1 MEDKFIFYDVDG
13 ERFKIRESEMS
24 EFEKDFPTA
33 KVNMSVDGENFPVG
47 INERNEFLKD
57 FEGSTVSYTNFD
69 EPEPQDT
76 KPALAATM
84 YDSDSDKKDDKTTVW
99 ESAAK
104 GLGSSLAGY
113 GLDALN
119 ILSSNN
125 KYIYPNATNPYRLMQ
140 MIKTGKGP
148 EMIETPDYDT
158 MMREQSDPAIKE
170 ATEMINLSE
179 RWGQEADPTGGKEG
193 FVDLIFKG
201 KIGKAL
207 QKGVAVTTQ
216 SLPTT
221 ISARH
226 PMSLVLNMIN
236 MAGRNYAK
244 ETLENPDMPKW
255 KRGIWA
261 VGSAAWEQIVEK
273 YVDPFE
279 TGGATAEVTE
289 EFAKELLENGVKEAV
304 ENIAKKITKRL
315 TKNVA
320 KKSAG
325 EGVEEV
331 VTSIGQDVI
340 GEGLDL
346 IDGETDYGIR
356 AQWEDYKEEHKD
368 ATKGDFALDKAKEY
382 FDSFIGGA
390 LSGSYMSGPT
400 QIAYEGAMAMQDND
414 ARKKFDD
421 AREYGST
428 MDYGN
433 IYDSNDDVARATD
446 AVADAMPKVSRDF
459 LDNLSAEQVFSL
471 SRNQNIPAE
480 QRQALSVL
488 ANEKAKHEG
497 LNQKLNER
505 LEGIVNANRIL
516 IDAVAEDGNIVEAT
530 YNGKAVY
537 VKGAHVNN
545 DGTVSLPNG
554 NVGPV
559 IVVDARTG
567 AQHTVN
573 TNEISSAI
581 KRDALEYGNEVAEGL
596 FSMDEQLRETARTTM
611 SPRAKMREVSQYA
624 GKKMNIDLGNGIIEV
639 EVQQILPLSGEV
651 QIKGKKGDLNGN
663 SITRI
668 GIDAFYDSIT
678 RDDNGNPMF
687 VEGSEVV
694 EEEPIPTDEPT
705 NEPIELT
712 GDEDF
717 REYAGPILIN
727 GVPTEVEVQSQD
739 DATDSVVYTYT
750 DENGNTQRGTT
761 TVKGFA
767 EAIQQAQNYQPA
779 PAPQPEPAPIDEPI
793 DEPIQTPAPVDDIPE
808 TPQPIDWDALFEQS
822 PEDYFA
828 EMQKQFGDKTEKR
841 LNALIAAT
849 QKKLDALNKANPQ
862 TDNEILENE
871 EKKEK
876 LEAKIATLSE
886 MVARLNTP
894 VAEAPVAP
902 ETPATEEP
910 VGEAP
915 SATETPEPVVE
926 EPVEQ
931 TPPAEPQTPE
941 PAPEPTPEPQPVE
954 QKPVAPHQVD
964 DPIKE
969 AKKKE
974 SELLYQLGRAGL
986 SDATK
991 QDLARRAGKT
1001 IADMFA
1007 TREEYEAYEE
1017 TANDLGEY
1025 LPFFEGGVEESFA
1038 KRSNIESDS
1047 PANDVPLTNEPKGE
1061 NNGDTGQTEEGRP
1074 LDNRGG
1080 RTSNEGNQEGD
1091 SSDAK
1096 GKSERGNK
1104 GKGGESTKQ
1113 VDKYPTRKGNATQKL
1128 LIDTFG
1134 FESVTIPNTR
1144 KSTLNAIYDFMM
1156 EMSKMLGISPKS
1168 IGQGGWLSVSNLR
1181 SNAHFAAVH
1190 SIKHGSITGDI
1201 KEVSL
1206 RFKYD
1211 TLTGI
1216 AHEWF
1221 HSLDYALD
1229 YFNTGVKSTTTSE
1242 ADRSKFSGRKEVWD
1256 AINNIVKAINESGH
1270 PERMKKLVRNMSDW
1284 SYWLSPKEM
1293 CARAFEQ
1300 YILDKFNA
1308 AGVEI
1313 EGVYDMKSNTNPTP
1327 EEMAIIAPAFDNL
1340 FKVLHEKEGK
1350 TPGTSVLYQIGERVD
1365 TNVSQEAYQL
1375 ATQTVL
1381 DMLRAN
1387 GIGIEE
1393 ATADMVEKM
1402 LWSPELIE
1410 KMSQSK
1416 SIEEFDAIREKSKEE
1431 HGIVAAN
1438 LSDRILRVTKVPLH
1452 NFSGSLTEATEKAKK
1467 WALENI
1473 TTIGEPITIHKGTID
1488 EFTYV
1493 INNTSVKEFFEGTA
1507 FRESEKYVKA
1517 AYLSVIGNINEV
1529 ISNCIE
1535 TEVHPDYI
1543 DKKDNKRDVNGRISF
1558 DVLIHEYRGVVNI
1571 AGQPFKIKLI
1581 FKETRNTSQ
1590 DNPIYAYNL
1599 ETIKLSNVT
1608 SEESS
1613 KEVAQQTLYAP
1624 DSLVSATKL
1633 LNGIEKSYDKGKN
1646 LLEESYKTSKKIGK
1660 YKIIQTTQGTVYGWT
1675 DGKKIY
1681 LTNAGINPNTPIHEY
1696 THLWAKAMMQ
1706 KNPKGWQSI
1715 KDLLR
1720 GTPVWN
1726 EVLNDPNYSNI
1737 HNNEDLV
1744 ASEVLSRISGREN
1757 AAKLEKMAQQMLDEA
1772 KGTARKLEARG
1783 LIQRINDA
1791 LNQFWNWVG
1800 VELFGIEKF
1809 ESVEQITDRVL
1820 WDLMN
1825 KTDLGELSEGQIEAS
1840 IIPDGD
1846 LKDKLQKEIDNGEY
1860 ITLYRAVRKINGKYY
1875 SPKMSK
1881 LGGVG
1886 QEIVLGR
1893 LEQSDERPD
1902 LAYPVQMKDGST
1914 KYKVNLDGSDP
1925 SGTGLKSRTTAG
1937 VDYNPY
1943 IHASDSMM
1951 NDQFTAAF
1959 AMPEMTVIEVR
1970 VPKSELTSGYHAQY
1984 AADHVGLTP
1993 WKSGTVDLKLPK
2005 DEQRN
2010 VYLSRYDMPIREVS
2024 TEEIADHIA
2033 AKLLRN
2039 GLSMPY
2045 NLVTPQVAEALIRRG
2060 VDVSEKP
2067 SGNVPAGQSEK
2078 FKELKERVL
2087 NEMKDND
2094 SDGLLF
2100 RSSSGPITPEID
2112 AEYMSAVERGDM
2124 ETAQRM
2130 VIEAARLAMP
2140 NTKIVDENGNP
2151 IVMYHGS
2158 PNKFTTFDIDR
2169 FGRSD
2174 LGSFGRGF
2182 YFTSIES
2189 RAKRYGENVVRVF
2202 LNVENPI
2209 NAKENEVLS
2218 FVFGSK
2224 DKKDVL
2230 DRIFD
2235 PNDNAMSQEE
2245 KEIAAT
2251 MVNEDIVNE
2260 SKNYDGVDATV
2271 RTAFDEVVVRDSS
2284 QIKSAE
2290 PVTYDDAGNVIPL
2303 SERFNPDKKDIR
2315 YRRNG
2320 NNDKFVAQFEQKQNN
2335 ERQELE
2341 YSDEFRRL
2349 QEESAR
2355 LSERMVSDK
2364 EGVQRA
2370 TLRGLVGRIG
2380 GTLQRELDR
2389 ATRGRGYKFRTLVN
2403 ESKGTSFDIIEN
2415 IDGRLF
2421 HDIFSIVRTYLPN
2434 GELVDLH
2441 DNYDDAICYITSD
2454 GLAGFAVTS
2463 DGNLISVYSLYG
2475 ATKKGF
2481 LGAIKDLITEAGATR
2496 LDGYNSPL
2504 QPLAEIY
2511 SKVFGW
2517 KVASMMDYNM
2527 EYDHDNIAENH
2538 KMPQVAFMVNTDAEI
2553 ETKHFNKD
2561 QYDEAESYQKEQA
2574 DINAKVNT
2582 QNAAVDYLAGS
2593 ARNFAI
2599 ENAVNEEAAKLGV
2612 TVTYK
2617 TREEMP
2623 KGHKND
2629 KGYFNTKTGE
2639 IVICTENASSI
2650 ADAIQT
2656 ILHEA
2661 VAHKGLRQLMGDRFN
2676 EFINRVYNSL
2686 DAETKAKVDALATA
2700 NYNGNTAVAM
2710 EEYMASLAETTDF
2723 ANNSVWDKIKSI
2735 FENIINSILGRN
2747 DIKIGDNEL
2756 RYILRASYN
2765 NMVNPNSMST
2775 IDGWAKDTNMR
2786 NELGINEA
2794 TPELLSRTGI
2804 DPTEVSRETAK
2815 ATYDRVVQDQMQE
2828 FQRQFQDAMQ
2838 PVRIAIDAIQQE
2850 TGNLPIEDYENFL
2863 LVQNQASSRSRVEID
2878 DFARRYYSP
2887 IVEAVNSIIDQILES
2902 RGYDKKD
2909 KKKRAEAYAEIR
2921 QYMIAKHGLERN
2933 LYYQSHNT
2941 RKLNATEKKK
2951 ANAKAQEEYD
2961 AKVDAINNDA
2971 TLTDAERELQLREA
2985 LDEFNAAK
2993 IEIETREVP
3002 DLRDYSGLTALFGL
3016 EPKKYK
3022 KAEEEAQILIDNFEA
3037 QFGTSAE
3044 ELWKR
3049 VNKATDKTLRHSY
3062 ECGLL
3067 SRQQYNDIKAMF
3079 NFYIPLRGFDE
3090 TTAEDVYS
3098 YARFEGNRFNPAVQ
3112 TAKGRTSIADDPL
3125 AIIMNMAESEIAQGN
3140 KNRAKQALYN
3150 FILNRPVTD
3159 AEGNQRQNSLMRVES
3174 VWYEAVE
3181 DAEGN
3186 VTYRIATPDY
3196 NGGET
3201 YEEFEERMNALAEE
3215 DKAYKSKKGK
3225 VDVGMRF
3232 QKQQNRDA
3240 HYVYLKVNGVE
3251 KAIYINGDPK
3261 AAEAI
3266 NGTYRPKPIYEK
3278 GSVRTKSEKINKVI
3292 EFAEENLTLSN
3303 INRIL
3308 SSTFT
3313 NYSLEFTARNYFRDM
3328 IYSHINI
3335 DVKEADPAYRKKF
3348 RQNWRH
3354 NNLRSMMKLLR
3365 AYRAGELDGRALT
3378 EDEAAFVEFM
3388 NAGGQT
3394 GYTVINSVENH
3405 KRELERAIKNMQ
3417 KGIEHGGVKD
3427 SAVFRATLG
3436 GIELLNECSELV
3448 TRFAAFKTSRDMG
3461 RSVTRAI
3468 SDAKEVT
3475 VNFNTRGAQD
3485 GKGWAGMAARYLG
3498 WSKFFFNASVQG
3510 VQNLKAM
3517 RDANKLK
3524 FATAVGG
3531 VMAFGFTMPIIV
3543 TAISALLNGDDD
3555 DEDAY
3560 WNIPEYD
3567 RQNNFCVPVGGGKY
3581 VKIPLP
3587 IGFREIYAMGDM
3599 LAAAM
3604 FNKKFTRDVQQV
3616 GMDMANKIASVILP
3630 VNPLESSVNGLN
3642 FWHTFLYTALP
3653 SSAQFAVQNATN
3665 IDWKG
3670 APLQKEYTYNEND
3683 PQWMKAYSSNPDW
3696 MVGLSK
3702 WCNEHIG
3709 AGDMEGMDW
3718 SPEKLDN
3725 TLSNLFGGIYTVV
3738 KKTGKTFSMVWNE
3751 ENRNLSNVPLAGV
3764 ALGSGMDDDDR
3775 FITDAYYDEKEYYDK
3790 RIGFIKRR
3798 AEKFGLTL
3806 NDVFVDE
3813 KGKHHP
3819 KMMEVY
3825 DNKEFD
3831 FMQEWYKGNKELD
3844 SLDNKIKRLE
3854 KKETL
3859 TSDESQKLVTY
3870 KAEYETK
3877 RREFVLDMLELD

>member
-125 KYIYPNATNPYRLMQ
+125 KYIDPNATNPYRLMQ
-140 MIKTGKGP
+140 LIKTGKGP

-320 KKSAG
+320 EKSVG

-459 LDNLSAEQVFSL
+459 LDNLSAEQVFTL

-480 QRQALSVL
+480 QRQALSAL
-488 ANEKAKHEG
+488 ANEKAKQEG

-530 YNGKAVY
+530 HNGKAVY
-537 VKGAHVNN
+537 VKGAQVNN
-545 DGTVSLPNG
+545 NGTVSLPNG

-567 AQHTVN
+567 AQQTVN
-573 TNEISSAI
+573 TNEISSAV
-581 KRDALEYGNEVAEGL
+581 KRDALEYGNEVAKGI

-663 SITRI
+663 AITRI

-694 EEEPIPTDEPT
+694 EEEPTPTDEPT

-761 TVKGFA
+761 TVRGFA
-767 EAIQQAQNYQPA
+767 ESIQQAQNYQPA
-779 PAPQPEPAPIDEPI
+779 PALQPEPAPTNEPI
-793 DEPIQTPAPVDDIPE
+793 DEPNPTPAPVDDVPE

-876 LEAKIATLSE
+876 LEAKIATLNE
-886 MVARLNTP
+886 MVARLNAP

-915 SATETPEPVVE
+915 SAPEIPQPEPVVD

-931 TPPAEPQTPE
+931 NPPAAPQPEPE
-941 PAPEPTPEPQPVE
+941 PAPAPETVE
-954 QKPVAPHQVD
+954 QTKPVAPNPVA

-969 AKKKE
+969 AQKKE
-974 SELLYQLGRAGL
+974 AELLYQLGRAGL

-991 QDLARRAGKT
+991 QDLARRAGKA
-1001 IADMFA
+1001 IGDMFA

-1047 PANDVPLTNEPKGE
+1047 PVNDVPLTNEPKGE

-1134 FESVTIPNTR
+1134 FNSVTIPNTR

-1181 SNAHFAAVH
+1181 SNSHYAAVH
-1190 SIKHGSITGDI
+1190 EMRSGRQTGKISD
-1201 KEVSL
+1201 VSL
-1206 RFKYD
+1206 KFKYD
-1211 TLTGI
+1211 ALTGI

-1221 HSLDYALD
+1221 HSLDYALE
-1229 YFNTGVKSTTTSE
+1229 YFDSGVKRATASE
-1242 ADRSKFSGRKEVWD
+1242 IDKSQFSGREEVWD
-1256 AINNIVKAINESGH
+1256 AIDNIVKAINKSGH
-1270 PERMKKLVRNMSDW
+1270 PDRIKKLARNISTW

-1293 CARAFEQ
+1293 CARAFDE
-1300 YILDKFNA
+1300 YILSKFRE
-1308 AGVEI
+1308 AGIQI
-1313 EGVYDMKSNTNPTP
+1313 EGTFDGKNNGNPTP
-1327 EEMAIIAPAFDNL
+1327 EEMAAIAPAIDNL

-1350 TPGTSVLYQIGERVD
+1350 TPGTSVLYRIEGEEFTPTEMQQEVGMYVVKWLTD
-1365 TNVSQEAYQL
+1365 AGYKVHTDINELQEAIS
-1375 ATQTVL
+1375 
-1381 DMLRAN
+1381 R
-1387 GIGIEE
+1387 
-1393 ATADMVEKM
+1393 
-1402 LWSPELIE
+1402 S
-1410 KMSQSK
+1410 
-1416 SIEEFDAIREKSKEE
+1416 
-1431 HGIVAAN
+1431 
-1438 LSDRILRVTKVPLH
+1438 
-1452 NFSGSLTEATEKAKK
+1452 
-1467 WALENI
+1467 
-1473 TTIGEPITIHKGTID
+1473 
-1488 EFTYV
+1488 
-1493 INNTSVKEFFEGTA
+1493 
-1507 FRESEKYVKA
+1507 ESEKTQF
-1517 AYLSVIGNINEV
+1517 LRTDDGVIYGLV
-1529 ISNCIE
+1529 Q
-1535 TEVHPDYI
+1535 
-1543 DKKDNKRDVNGRISF
+1543 NG
-1558 DVLIHEYRGVVNI
+1558 E
-1571 AGQPFKIKLI
+1571 
-1581 FKETRNTSQ
+1581 
-1590 DNPIYAYNL
+1590 
-1599 ETIKLSNVT
+1599 
-1608 SEESS
+1608 
-1613 KEVAQQTLYAP
+1613 
-1624 DSLVSATKL
+1624 
-1633 LNGIEKSYDKGKN
+1633 
-1646 LLEESYKTSKKIGK
+1646 
-1660 YKIIQTTQGTVYGWT
+1660 
-1675 DGKKIY
+1675 IY
-1681 LTNAGINPNTPIHEY
+1681 LDPALLNPNTPIHEY
-1696 THLWAKAMMQ
+1696 THIWDMIIMEQNPQLWEEGKKLLKQ
-1706 KNPKGWQSI
+1706 L
-1715 KDLLR
+1715 DL
-1720 GTPVWN
+1720 WN
-1726 EVLNDPNYSNI
+1726 EIANSEQYNSLHGD
-1737 HNNEDLV
+1737 EDLI
-1744 ASEVLSRISGREN
+1744 ASEVHSRLVGEKGEEVFTKLYERASGHANETGIELSLIIRIKNWIGQIMENIKSIILPYSSDKSVSLQEFVSMPLNDLVFNARPSNRYTENNNLYWGEQPEYALSNCATIAGININKFTSHAQQYYSELKNGIGLVVYYGKVYIFDIDSDGLARPVIELHSYEQARKRVDVFNRRNTSGHNRNLRAKRDRTGDGIYDNSSDGVRGTSENVSPVAEGESGRE
-1757 AAKLEKMAQQMLDEA
+1757 
-1772 KGTARKLEARG
+1772 G
-1783 LIQRINDA
+1783 
-1791 LNQFWNWVG
+1791 
-1800 VELFGIEKF
+1800 GIEF
-1809 ESVEQITDRVL
+1809 GRENSISQDSVSGSSVE
-1820 WDLMN
+1820 
-1825 KTDLGELSEGQIEAS
+1825 
-1840 IIPDGD
+1840 
-1846 LKDKLQKEIDNGEY
+1846 
-1860 ITLYRAVRKINGKYY
+1860 
-1875 SPKMSK
+1875 
-1881 LGGVG
+1881 
-1886 QEIVLGR
+1886 
-1893 LEQSDERPD
+1893 
-1902 LAYPVQMKDGST
+1902 
-1914 KYKVNLDGSDP
+1914 
-1925 SGTGLKSRTTAG
+1925 
-1937 VDYNPY
+1937 
-1943 IHASDSMM
+1943 
-1951 NDQFTAAF
+1951 
-1959 AMPEMTVIEVR
+1959 
-1970 VPKSELTSGYHAQY
+1970 
-1984 AADHVGLTP
+1984 
-1993 WKSGTVDLKLPK
+1993 
-2005 DEQRN
+2005 
-2010 VYLSRYDMPIREVS
+2010 
-2024 TEEIADHIA
+2024 
-2033 AKLLRN
+2033 
-2039 GLSMPY
+2039 
-2045 NLVTPQVAEALIRRG
+2045 
-2060 VDVSEKP
+2060 
-2067 SGNVPAGQSEK
+2067 
-2078 FKELKERVL
+2078 
-2087 NEMKDND
+2087 

-2100 RSSSGPITPEID
+2100 RSSVDSEMEAIKNEAIANGTFMKAPNGQPTKLN
-2112 AEYMSAVERGDM
+2112 ERQWLQVRTQNFLNWFGDWINDPKN
-2124 ETAQRM
+2124 ASK
-2130 VIEAARLAMP
+2130 V
-2140 NTKIVDENGNP
+2140 VDENGEP
-2151 IVMYHGS
+2151 LVVYHGS
-2158 PNKFTTFDIDR
+2158 PYGAITEFNRKGHSVSGLREFGTYFGTNKNLAQLYAYARQQAKADVEKYELEKAKLDAIIWNNESPARWVLDAFDELDK
-2169 FGRSD
+2169 
-2174 LGSFGRGF
+2174 LE
-2182 YFTSIES
+2182 ES
-2189 RAKRYGENVVRVF
+2189 QKPKVYEVF
-2202 LNVENPI
+2202 LNIRKPKVFDAERSNGWDGWHKLKQDVGYDIKSGVEAIEAIAGHNS
-2209 NAKENEVLS
+2209 AARMNE
-2218 FVFGSK
+2218 
-2224 DKKDVL
+2224 
-2230 DRIFD
+2230 
-2235 PNDNAMSQEE
+2235 Q
-2245 KEIAAT
+2245 
-2251 MVNEDIVNE
+2251 
-2260 SKNYDGVDATV
+2260 YDGIIAKNMADVHSDATEDLMGDV
-2271 RTAFDEVVVRDSS
+2271 FLVFDETPAN
-2284 QIKSAE
+2284 IKSA
-2290 PVTYDDAGNVIPL
+2290 TDNVGTFD
-2303 SERFNPDKKDIR
+2303 SENPDIR
-2315 YRRNG
+2315 HRRGEG
-2320 NNDKFVAQFEQKQNN
+2320 NAKLVEQFEQKQNN

-2341 YSDEFRRL
+2341 YSDEFRRV

-2355 LSERMVSDK
+2355 MSEQEVSEYHGGQQRDGQSIRQRLGAVFQQELERRNQRRNDLQLSV
-2364 EGVQRA
+2364 
-2370 TLRGLVGRIG
+2370 
-2380 GTLQRELDR
+2380 
-2389 ATRGRGYKFRTLVN
+2389 VN
-2403 ESKGTSFDIIEN
+2403 ESKGTTFDIIQN
-2415 IDGRLF
+2415 VDGRMF
-2421 HDIFSIVRTYLPN
+2421 HDIFAIVRNYLPN

-2441 DNYDDAICYITSD
+2441 DSYEDAICYITTD

-2463 DGNLISVYSLYG
+2463 DGNLISVFSLYG
-2475 ATKKGF
+2475 GSKRGF
-2481 LGAIKDLITEAGATR
+2481 LGAIKDLVTEAGATH
-2496 LDGYNSPL
+2496 LDGYNSTY

-2511 SKVFGW
+2511 STAFGW

-2553 ETKHFNKD
+2553 ETKHFDKD
-2561 QYDEAESYQKEQA
+2561 QYDEAEGYQKEQA
-2574 DINAKVNT
+2574 EINAKIT
-2582 QNAAVDYLAGS
+2582 AQNAAVDYLAGS

-2686 DAETKAKVDALATA
+2686 DAETKAKVDALATS

-2735 FENIINSILGRN
+2735 FENIINAILGRN

-2804 DPTEVSRETAK
+2804 DPTEVSRETAR
-2815 ATYDRVVQDQMQE
+2815 ATYERVVQDQYQE

-2850 TGNLPIEDYENFL
+2850 TGNLPIEDHENFL
-2863 LVQNQASSRSRVEID
+2863 LIQNQASSRSRVEID
-2878 DFARRYYSP
+2878 NFTRRYYSP
-2887 IVEAVNSIIDQILES
+2887 IVEAVDSIIDQILES

-2941 RKLNATEKKK
+2941 RKLDATEKKREEK
-2951 ANAKAQEEYD
+2951 KAQNEYD

-2993 IEIETREVP
+2993 LEIKTREVP
-3002 DLRDYSGLTALFGL
+3002 DMRDYSGLTALFGL

-3049 VNKATDKTLRHSY
+3049 INKATDKTLRHSY
-3062 ECGLL
+3062 ESGLL

-3079 NFYIPLRGFDE
+3079 KFYIPLRGFDE

-3098 YARFEGNRFNPAVQ
+3098 YARFEGNSFSPAVQ
-3112 TAKGRTSIADDPL
+3112 SAKGRTSIADDPL
-3125 AIIMNMAESEIAQGN
+3125 AFIMNMAESEIAQGN

-3181 DAEGN
+3181 DGDGN

-3196 NGGET
+3196 AKGET
-3201 YEEFEERMNALAEE
+3201 YEEFEERMKALEEE

-3232 QKQQNRDA
+3232 QKQQNRNA
-3240 HYVYLKVNGVE
+3240 HYIYLKVNGVE

-3261 AAEAI
+3261 AAEAV
-3266 NGTYRPKPIYEK
+3266 NGANRKEL
-3278 GSVRTKSEKINKVI
+3278 G
-3292 EFAEENLTLSN
+3292 EFATKMRDL
-3303 INRIL
+3303 NRIL

-3313 NYSLEFTARNYFRDM
+3313 NYSLEFTVRNYFRDM

-3468 SDAKEVT
+3468 SDAKEIT

-3485 GKGWAGMAARYLG
+3485 GKGWAGRAARYLG

-3555 DEDAY
+3555 DDEAY

-3587 IGFREIYAMGDM
+3587 IGFREIYAIGDM
-3599 LAAAM
+3599 VAAAM

-3709 AGDMEGMDW
+3709 VGDMEGMDW

-3725 TLSNLFGGIYTVV
+3725 TLSNLFGGIYTIV

-3751 ENRNLSNVPLAGV
+3751 ENRTLSNVPLVGV
-3764 ALGSGMDDDDR
+3764 ALGSGMDDDER
-3775 FITDAYYDEKEYYDK
+3775 FITDAFYDEKEYYDN
-3790 RIGFIKRR
+3790 RVGFIKRR

-3825 DNKEFD
+3825 NNKEFD
-3831 FMQEWYKGNKELD
+3831 FMQEWYKGNKTLE

-3859 TSDESQKLVTY
+3859 TSDEAQKLVTY

>member
-125 KYIYPNATNPYRLMQ
+125 KYIDPNATNPYRLMQ

-261 VGSAAWEQIVEK
+261 VGSAAWEQVVEK

-480 QRQALSVL
+480 QRQALTAL
-488 ANEKAKHEG
+488 ANEKAKQEG

-537 VKGAHVNN
+537 VKGAQVNN

-567 AQHTVN
+567 AQQTVN

-581 KRDALEYGNEVAEGL
+581 KRDALEYGNEVAKGL

-663 SITRI
+663 SITRV

-727 GVPTEVEVQSQD
+727 GVPTDVEVQSQD

-779 PAPQPEPAPIDEPI
+779 PAPQPVTEPI
-793 DEPIQTPAPVDDIPE
+793 DEPNQTPAPVDDVPE
-808 TPQPIDWDALFEQS
+808 IPQPIDWDALFEQS

-876 LEAKIATLSE
+876 LEAKIATLNE

-915 SATETPEPVVE
+915 STTETPEPVVE

-931 TPPAEPQTPE
+931 TPPAEPQIPE
-941 PAPEPTPEPQPVE
+941 PAPEPAPEPQPVE
-954 QKPVAPHQVD
+954 QKPVAPHVVD

-969 AKKKE
+969 AQKKE

-1047 PANDVPLTNEPKGE
+1047 PVNDVPLTNEPKGE

-1080 RTSNEGNQEGD
+1080 RTSNEGNQDGD

-1096 GKSERGNK
+1096 GKSEHGNK

-1134 FESVTIPNTR
+1134 FNSVTIPNTR

-1181 SNAHFAAVH
+1181 SNSHYAAVH
-1190 SIKHGSITGDI
+1190 EMRSGRQTGKISD
-1201 KEVSL
+1201 VSL
-1206 RFKYD
+1206 KFKYD
-1211 TLTGI
+1211 ALTGI

-1221 HSLDYALD
+1221 HSLDYALE
-1229 YFNTGVKSTTTSE
+1229 YFDSGVKRATASE
-1242 ADRSKFSGRKEVWD
+1242 IDKSQFSGREEVWD
-1256 AINNIVKAINESGH
+1256 AIDNIVKAINKSGH
-1270 PERMKKLVRNMSDW
+1270 PDRIKKLARNMSTW

-1293 CARAFEQ
+1293 CARAFDE
-1300 YILDKFNA
+1300 YILSKFRE
-1308 AGVEI
+1308 AGIQI
-1313 EGVYDMKSNTNPTP
+1313 EGTFDGKNNSNPTP

-1340 FKVLHEKEGK
+1340 FKILHEKEGK

-1375 ATQTVL
+1375 ATQAVL

-1387 GIGIEE
+1387 GIEIEE

-1416 SIEEFDAIREKSKEE
+1416 SVEEFDAIREKSKEE

-1438 LSDRILRVTKVPLH
+1438 LSDRILRVTEVPLH

-1715 KDLLR
+1715 KDLLS

-1783 LIQRINDA
+1783 LIQRIKDA

-1809 ESVEQITDRVL
+1809 ESIEQITDRVL
-1820 WDLMN
+1820 WDLIN
-1825 KTDLGELSEGQIEAS
+1825 KTDLVELSEGQIEAQIAGKRGAYNLDIENES
-1840 IIPDGD
+1840 IEGVAYRMNALELAEQLESEGFDKKQIRTATGWERGYDG
-1846 LKDKLQKEIDNGEY
+1846 KWRYEIDDLVIKDNIKLKKGM
-1860 ITLYRAVRKINGKYY
+1860 TLGDIAEKNELFK
-1875 SPKMSK
+1875 
-1881 LGGVG
+1881 
-1886 QEIVLGR
+1886 
-1893 LEQSDERPD
+1893 
-1902 LAYPVQMKDGST
+1902 AYPFLAD
-1914 KYKVNLDGSDP
+1914 
-1925 SGTGLKSRTTAG
+1925 
-1937 VDYNPY
+1937 
-1943 IHASDSMM
+1943 
-1951 NDQFTAAF
+1951 
-1959 AMPEMTVIEVR
+1959 IEVR
-1970 VPKSELTSGYHAQY
+1970 KMTTKEIIETDADGAYIEYDNTIIVRIQNDEGVIGIDEWEVLVHEVQHAIQHYEGFTTGASESFVRRNAREILREEEKKAKPLYDKMEERVSQLADEMREEVY
-1984 AADHVGLTP
+1984 AN
-1993 WKSGTVDLKLPK
+1993 LPK
-2005 DEQRN
+2005 RMSKRDKENALANAVDKAKFNDEVHESIRHQWLPYAKRIQTLKVLTGNPFYRN
-2010 VYLSRYDMPIREVS
+2010 RLEDPMVIWDLYKSYAGEVEASNAVNRMYLSDYERAEKTLEETEDTPRE
-2024 TEEIADHIA
+2024 
-2033 AKLLRN
+2033 R
-2039 GLSMPY
+2039 
-2045 NLVTPQVAEALIRRG
+2045 
-2060 VDVSEKP
+2060 
-2067 SGNVPAGQSEK
+2067 
-2078 FKELKERVL
+2078 
-2087 NEMKDND
+2087 
-2094 SDGLLF
+2094 
-2100 RSSSGPITPEID
+2100 
-2112 AEYMSAVERGDM
+2112 
-2124 ETAQRM
+2124 
-2130 VIEAARLAMP
+2130 
-2140 NTKIVDENGNP
+2140 
-2151 IVMYHGS
+2151 
-2158 PNKFTTFDIDR
+2158 
-2169 FGRSD
+2169 
-2174 LGSFGRGF
+2174 
-2182 YFTSIES
+2182 
-2189 RAKRYGENVVRVF
+2189 
-2202 LNVENPI
+2202 
-2209 NAKENEVLS
+2209 
-2218 FVFGSK
+2218 
-2224 DKKDVL
+2224 
-2230 DRIFD
+2230 
-2235 PNDNAMSQEE
+2235 
-2245 KEIAAT
+2245 
-2251 MVNEDIVNE
+2251 
-2260 SKNYDGVDATV
+2260 
-2271 RTAFDEVVVRDSS
+2271 
-2284 QIKSAE
+2284 
-2290 PVTYDDAGNVIPL
+2290 
-2303 SERFNPDKKDIR
+2303 
-2315 YRRNG
+2315 
-2320 NNDKFVAQFEQKQNN
+2320 
-2335 ERQELE
+2335 
-2341 YSDEFRRL
+2341 
-2349 QEESAR
+2349 
-2355 LSERMVSDK
+2355 
-2364 EGVQRA
+2364 
-2370 TLRGLVGRIG
+2370 
-2380 GTLQRELDR
+2380 
-2389 ATRGRGYKFRTLVN
+2389 
-2403 ESKGTSFDIIEN
+2403 
-2415 IDGRLF
+2415 
-2421 HDIFSIVRTYLPN
+2421 
-2434 GELVDLH
+2434 
-2441 DNYDDAICYITSD
+2441 
-2454 GLAGFAVTS
+2454 
-2463 DGNLISVYSLYG
+2463 
-2475 ATKKGF
+2475 
-2481 LGAIKDLITEAGATR
+2481 
-2496 LDGYNSPL
+2496 
-2504 QPLAEIY
+2504 
-2511 SKVFGW
+2511 
-2517 KVASMMDYNM
+2517 
-2527 EYDHDNIAENH
+2527 
-2538 KMPQVAFMVNTDAEI
+2538 QVAFMVNTDAEI
-2553 ETKHFNKD
+2553 ETKHFDKD
-2561 QYDEAESYQKEQA
+2561 QYDDAESYQKEQA

-2582 QNAAVDYLAGS
+2582 QNSAVDYLAGG

-2661 VAHKGLRQLMGDRFN
+2661 VAHKGLRQLMGDRFD
-2676 EFINRVYNSL
+2676 EFISRVYNSL

-2863 LVQNQASSRSRVEID
+2863 LIQNQASSRSRVEID

-2941 RKLNATEKKK
+2941 RKLDAKERKK
-2951 ANAKAQEEYD
+2951 ANAEAQEEYE
-2961 AKVDAINNDA
+2961 AKVEAINADT
-2971 TLTDAERELQLREA
+2971 TLSDAERELQLREA

-2993 IEIETREVP
+2993 LEIETREVP
-3002 DLRDYSGLTALFGL
+3002 DMRDYSGLTALFGL
-3016 EPKKYK
+3016 ETEKYK

-3049 VNKATDKTLRHSY
+3049 INKATDKTLRHSY

-3112 TAKGRTSIADDPL
+3112 SAKGRTSIADDPL

-3181 DAEGN
+3181 DGDGN
-3186 VTYRIATPDY
+3186 VTYRIATP
-3196 NGGET
+3196 NRAKGET
-3201 YEEFEERMNALAEE
+3201 YEEFEERMNALAED

-3240 HYVYLKVNGVE
+3240 HYIYLKVNGVE

-3261 AAEAI
+3261 AAEAV
-3266 NGTYRPKPIYEK
+3266 NGANRKEL
-3278 GSVRTKSEKINKVI
+3278 G
-3292 EFAEENLTLSN
+3292 EFATRMRDL
-3303 INRIL
+3303 NRVL

-3313 NYSLEFTARNYFRDM
+3313 NYSLEFTVRNYFRDM

-3354 NNLRSMMKLLR
+3354 NNLRSMMKLLS

-3427 SAVFRATLG
+3427 SVVFRATLG

-3775 FITDAYYDEKEYYDK
+3775 FITDAYYDEKEYYDN

>member
-125 KYIYPNATNPYRLMQ
+125 KYIDPNATNPYRLMQ
-140 MIKTGKGP
+140 MIRTGKGP

-320 KKSAG
+320 EKSVG

-356 AQWEDYKEEHKD
+356 AQWEDYKEKHKD

-433 IYDSNDDVARATD
+433 IYDNNDDVARATD

-459 LDNLSAEQVFSL
+459 LDNLSAEQVFTL

-480 QRQALSVL
+480 QRQALSAL
-488 ANEKAKHEG
+488 ANEKAKQEG

-530 YNGKAVY
+530 HNGKAVY
-537 VKGAHVNN
+537 VKGAQVNN

-567 AQHTVN
+567 AQQTVN
-573 TNEISSAI
+573 TNEISSAV

-663 SITRI
+663 AITRI

-694 EEEPIPTDEPT
+694 EEEPTPTDEPT

-761 TVKGFA
+761 TVRGFA
-767 EAIQQAQNYQPA
+767 ESIQQAQNYQPA
-779 PAPQPEPAPIDEPI
+779 PAPQPEPAPTNEPI
-793 DEPIQTPAPVDDIPE
+793 DEPNPTPAPVDDVPE

-876 LEAKIATLSE
+876 LEAKIATLNE

-915 SATETPEPVVE
+915 SAPEIPQPEPVVD

-931 TPPAEPQTPE
+931 NPPAAPQPEPE
-941 PAPEPTPEPQPVE
+941 PAPAPETVE
-954 QKPVAPHQVD
+954 QTKPVAPNPVA

-969 AKKKE
+969 AQKKE
-974 SELLYQLGRAGL
+974 AELLYQLGRAGL

-991 QDLARRAGKT
+991 QDLARRAGKA
-1001 IADMFA
+1001 IGDMFA

-1017 TANDLGEY
+1017 TANDLGDY
-1025 LPFFEGGVEESFA
+1025 LPFFEGGVEESFV
-1038 KRSNIESDS
+1038 KRSNIESNS
-1047 PANDVPLTNEPKGE
+1047 PVNDVPLTNEPKGE

-1096 GKSERGNK
+1096 RKSERGNK

-1134 FESVTIPNTR
+1134 FNSVTIPNTR

-1181 SNAHFAAVH
+1181 SNSHYAAVH
-1190 SIKHGSITGDI
+1190 EMRSGRQTGKISD
-1201 KEVSL
+1201 VSL
-1206 RFKYD
+1206 KFKYD
-1211 TLTGI
+1211 ALTGI

-1221 HSLDYALD
+1221 HSLDYALE
-1229 YFNTGVKSTTTSE
+1229 YFDSGVKRATASE
-1242 ADRSKFSGRKEVWD
+1242 IDKSQFSGREEVWD
-1256 AINNIVKAINESGH
+1256 AIDNIVKAINKSGH
-1270 PERMKKLVRNMSDW
+1270 PDRIKKLARNMSTW

-1293 CARAFEQ
+1293 CARAFDE
-1300 YILDKFNA
+1300 YILSKFRE
-1308 AGVEI
+1308 AGIQI
-1313 EGVYDMKSNTNPTP
+1313 EGTFDGKNNGNPTP
-1327 EEMAIIAPAFDNL
+1327 EEMAVIAPAIDNL

-1350 TPGTSVLYQIGERVD
+1350 TPGTSVLYR
-1365 TNVSQEAYQL
+1365 
-1375 ATQTVL
+1375 
-1381 DMLRAN
+1381 
-1387 GIGIEE
+1387 IEG
-1393 ATADMVEKM
+1393 
-1402 LWSPELIE
+1402 
-1410 KMSQSK
+1410 
-1416 SIEEFDAIREKSKEE
+1416 EEFTPTEMQQEVGMYVVKWLTDAGYKVHTDINELQDAISRS
-1431 HGIVAAN
+1431 
-1438 LSDRILRVTKVPLH
+1438 
-1452 NFSGSLTEATEKAKK
+1452 
-1467 WALENI
+1467 
-1473 TTIGEPITIHKGTID
+1473 
-1488 EFTYV
+1488 
-1493 INNTSVKEFFEGTA
+1493 
-1507 FRESEKYVKA
+1507 ESEKTQF
-1517 AYLSVIGNINEV
+1517 LRTDDGVIYGLV
-1529 ISNCIE
+1529 Q
-1535 TEVHPDYI
+1535 
-1543 DKKDNKRDVNGRISF
+1543 NG
-1558 DVLIHEYRGVVNI
+1558 E
-1571 AGQPFKIKLI
+1571 
-1581 FKETRNTSQ
+1581 
-1590 DNPIYAYNL
+1590 
-1599 ETIKLSNVT
+1599 
-1608 SEESS
+1608 
-1613 KEVAQQTLYAP
+1613 
-1624 DSLVSATKL
+1624 
-1633 LNGIEKSYDKGKN
+1633 
-1646 LLEESYKTSKKIGK
+1646 
-1660 YKIIQTTQGTVYGWT
+1660 
-1675 DGKKIY
+1675 IY
-1681 LTNAGINPNTPIHEY
+1681 LDPALLNPNTPIHEY
-1696 THLWAKAMMQ
+1696 THIWDMIIMEQNPQLWEEGKKLLKQ
-1706 KNPKGWQSI
+1706 L
-1715 KDLLR
+1715 DLWNEIANSEQYKSLR
-1720 GTPVWN
+1720 G
-1726 EVLNDPNYSNI
+1726 D
-1737 HNNEDLV
+1737 EDLI
-1744 ASEVLSRISGREN
+1744 ASEVHSRLVGEKGEEVFTKLYERASGHANETGIELSLIIRIKNWIGQIMEN
-1757 AAKLEKMAQQMLDEA
+1757 IKSIILPYSSDKSVSLQEFVSMPLNDLVFNARPSNRYTENNNLYWGEQPEYALSNCATIAGININKFTSHAQQ
-1772 KGTARKLEARG
+1772 
-1783 LIQRINDA
+1783 
-1791 LNQFWNWVG
+1791 
-1800 VELFGIEKF
+1800 
-1809 ESVEQITDRVL
+1809 
-1820 WDLMN
+1820 
-1825 KTDLGELSEGQIEAS
+1825 
-1840 IIPDGD
+1840 
-1846 LKDKLQKEIDNGEY
+1846 
-1860 ITLYRAVRKINGKYY
+1860 YY
-1875 SPKMSK
+1875 S
-1881 LGGVG
+1881 
-1886 QEIVLGR
+1886 
-1893 LEQSDERPD
+1893 
-1902 LAYPVQMKDGST
+1902 
-1914 KYKVNLDGSDP
+1914 
-1925 SGTGLKSRTTAG
+1925 
-1937 VDYNPY
+1937 
-1943 IHASDSMM
+1943 
-1951 NDQFTAAF
+1951 
-1959 AMPEMTVIEVR
+1959 
-1970 VPKSELTSGYHAQY
+1970 
-1984 AADHVGLTP
+1984 
-1993 WKSGTVDLKLPK
+1993 
-2005 DEQRN
+2005 
-2010 VYLSRYDMPIREVS
+2010 
-2024 TEEIADHIA
+2024 
-2033 AKLLRN
+2033 
-2039 GLSMPY
+2039 
-2045 NLVTPQVAEALIRRG
+2045 
-2060 VDVSEKP
+2060 
-2067 SGNVPAGQSEK
+2067 
-2078 FKELKERVL
+2078 ELKNGIGLVVYYG
-2087 NEMKDND
+2087 KVYIFDID
-2094 SDGLLF
+2094 SDGLARPVIELHSYEQARKRVDVFNRRNTSGHNRNLRAKRDRTGDGIYDNSSDGVRGTSENVSPVAEGESGREGGIGFGRKNSISQDSVSGSSVESDGLLFRSSVDSEMEAIKNEAIANGTFMKAPNGQPTKLNERQWLQVRTKNFLNWFGDWINDPENASKVVDENGEPLVVYHGSPYGAITEFNRKGHSVSGLKEFGTYFSTSKELAQLYAYARQQAKGDVEKYELEKARLDAIIFNNDTPARVALDAFDELDKLNESQKPKVYEVFLNIRKPKVFDADKSNGWDGWHKLKQDVGYDIKSGVEAIEAIAGHNRAARMNEQYDGIIAKNMADVHSDATEDLMGDVFLVFDETPANIKSATNNVGTFDSENPDIRF
-2100 RSSSGPITPEID
+2100 RSSSGPITPEMD

-2130 VIEAARLAMP
+2130 VNEAARLAMP
-2140 NTKIVDENGNP
+2140 NTKVVDENGEPMVVWRASRYGTANNYT
-2151 IVMYHGS
+2151 V
-2158 PNKFTTFDIDR
+2158 FDKDK
-2169 FGRSD
+2169 G
-2174 LGSFGRGF
+2174 GNYRGF
-2182 YFTSIES
+2182 YFTNKTSAE
-2189 RAKRYGENVVRVF
+2189 KRYGGRNMRAFF
-2202 LNVENPI
+2202 LNVRTPDTSNDF
-2209 NAKENEVLS
+2209 NVLQA
-2218 FVFGSK
+2218 
-2224 DKKDVL
+2224 DAIYTPDV
-2230 DRIFD
+2230 
-2235 PNDNAMSQEE
+2235 
-2245 KEIAAT
+2245 
-2251 MVNEDIVNE
+2251 
-2260 SKNYDGVDATV
+2260 DGVIFNPANDPMSG
-2271 RTAFDEVVVRDSS
+2271 DYEVKVFNSS
-2284 QIKSAE
+2284 QIKSAD

-2454 GLAGFAVTS
+2454 GLAGFAVTA

-2553 ETKHFNKD
+2553 ETKHFDKD
-2561 QYDEAESYQKEQA
+2561 QYDEAEGYQKEQA

-2623 KGHKND
+2623 NGHKND

-2676 EFINRVYNSL
+2676 EFIDRVYNSL

-2804 DPTEVSRETAK
+2804 DPTEVSRETAR
-2815 ATYDRVVQDQMQE
+2815 ATYERVVQDQYQE

-2850 TGNLPIEDYENFL
+2850 TGNLPIEDHENFL
-2863 LVQNQASSRSRVEID
+2863 LIQNQASSRSRVEID
-2878 DFARRYYSP
+2878 NFTRRYYSP
-2887 IVEAVNSIIDQILES
+2887 IVEAVDSIIDQILES

-2909 KKKRAEAYAEIR
+2909 KKKRAEAYGEIR

-2951 ANAKAQEEYD
+2951 ANAEAQEEYD
-2961 AKVDAINNDA
+2961 SKVEAINADT
-2971 TLTDAERELQLREA
+2971 TLSDAERELQLREA

-2993 IEIETREVP
+2993 LEIETREVP
-3002 DLRDYSGLTALFGL
+3002 DMRDYSGLTALFGL

-3049 VNKATDKTLRHSY
+3049 INKATDKTLRHSY

-3079 NFYIPLRGFDE
+3079 KFYIPLRGFDE

-3098 YARFEGNRFNPAVQ
+3098 YARFEGNSFSPAVQ
-3112 TAKGRTSIADDPL
+3112 SAKGRTSIADDPL
-3125 AIIMNMAESEIAQGN
+3125 AFIMNMAESEIAQGN

-3181 DAEGN
+3181 DGDGN
-3186 VTYRIATPDY
+3186 VTYVITTP
-3196 NGGET
+3196 NHAKGET
-3201 YEEFEERMNALAEE
+3201 YEEFEERMKALEEE

-3232 QKQQNRDA
+3232 QKQQNRNA
-3240 HYVYLKVNGVE
+3240 HYIYLKVNGVE

-3261 AAEAI
+3261 AAEAV
-3266 NGTYRPKPIYEK
+3266 NGANRKEL
-3278 GSVRTKSEKINKVI
+3278 G
-3292 EFAEENLTLSN
+3292 EFATKMRDL
-3303 INRIL
+3303 NRIL

-3313 NYSLEFTARNYFRDM
+3313 NYSLEFTVRNYFRDM

-3354 NNLRSMMKLLR
+3354 NNLRSMMRLLR

-3468 SDAKEVT
+3468 SDAKEIT

-3555 DEDAY
+3555 DEEAY

-3587 IGFREIYAMGDM
+3587 IGFREIYAIGDM
-3599 LAAAM
+3599 VAAAM

-3709 AGDMEGMDW
+3709 VGDMEGMDW

-3725 TLSNLFGGIYTVV
+3725 TLSNLFGGIYTIV

-3751 ENRNLSNVPLAGV
+3751 ENRTLSNVPLAGV
-3764 ALGSGMDDDDR
+3764 ALGSGMDDDER
-3775 FITDAYYDEKEYYDK
+3775 FITDAFYDEKEYYDN
-3790 RIGFIKRR
+3790 RVGFIKRR

-3806 NDVFVDE
+3806 NDVFVDK

-3819 KMMEVY
+3819 KMMEIY
-3825 DNKEFD
+3825 NNKEFD
-3831 FMQEWYKGNKELD
+3831 FMQEWYKGNKTLE

-3859 TSDESQKLVTY
+3859 TSDEAQKLVTY